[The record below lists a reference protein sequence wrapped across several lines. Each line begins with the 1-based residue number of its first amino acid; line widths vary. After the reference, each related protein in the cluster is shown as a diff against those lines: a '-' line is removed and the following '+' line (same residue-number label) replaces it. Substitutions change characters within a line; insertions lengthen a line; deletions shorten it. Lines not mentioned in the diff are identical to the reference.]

1 MPLIEWTQELEIGI
15 RVIDGQH
22 RRIVDYINDL
32 HEADK
37 TNDRNEVG
45 RVIEDLI
52 DYTYSHFEFEEA
64 LMDEAGYDALAI
76 HQGTHQAFRGRVDE
90 LKQRFVD
97 GENVAGDLI
106 ELLQTWLIRH
116 IMSDDQSYAALVR
129 QKMPRIEN
137 QEGGNWIGSAIKKF
151 FG

>member
-22 RRIVDYINDL
+22 HRIVDYINDL
-32 HEADK
+32 HEAEK
-37 TNDRNEVG
+37 TDDRPVIG

-64 LMDEAGYDALAI
+64 LMEEAGYDALAI
-76 HQGTHQAFRGRVDE
+76 HQSTHQAFRDRVDT
-90 LKQRFVD
+90 LKQRFTD
-97 GENVAGDLI
+97 GDDVAGDLK

-116 IMSDDQSYAALVR
+116 IMNDDQSYSSLVR
-129 QKMPRIEN
+129 QKMPHIEK
-137 QEGGNWIGSAIKKF
+137 QQGGSWISGAIKKF